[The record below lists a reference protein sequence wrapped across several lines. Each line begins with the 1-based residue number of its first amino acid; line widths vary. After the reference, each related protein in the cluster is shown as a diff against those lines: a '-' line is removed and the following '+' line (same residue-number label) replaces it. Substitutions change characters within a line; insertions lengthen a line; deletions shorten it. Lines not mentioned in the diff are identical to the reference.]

1 MSHERGVKAQNV
13 TTHVPTPQD
22 ITTQY
27 FTTDGVTSQGVITKD
42 IKTQDFIAHGTAPQ
56 GN

>member
-27 FTTDGVTSQGVITKD
+27 FTTDGVTSQGS
-42 IKTQDFIAHGTAPQ
+42 
-56 GN
+56 